1 MILANLPGEW
11 LTSFWLVSIGAGL
24 GLVLLAISL
33 ILFVLGN
40 RIGLGKLA
48 NASSFSFTIA
58 GGAVSLLLLA
68 GGLVVW
74 HWFTGEAPDA
84 KGEPADPNWI
94 LAFLLLVP
102 TCAFAGYGVVRMF
115 SDRAQDQMME
125 WLREGVG
132 LWLLV
137 IASVLAVF
145 GLFGVAGQHFPM
157 LRFVGRPIA
166 MLESVQRLPR
176 TGIQP
181 DLKFTVDPSF
191 DDTGVPVAVNFFGA
205 ELKKIGFNTSQR
217 IEFSPSP
224 ITSDADREKILELP
238 GSSETTYFSALDI
251 EEKLPKDL
259 IEFFY
264 VRNLGDR
271 PVDLTISMETQ
282 PEFPQV
288 IGIFVAA
295 LATWA
300 AFLVILFQSALLPK
314 ESAISWST
322 FKTETSQPLFSILL
336 GVGIVFLLIALY
348 IPYNTFG
355 EDIKMYITTGRPVIL
370 LLSIFFAVWAAS
382 KSVSEEIDGRTALTV
397 LAKPLSRRQF
407 LIGKTLGIGWAVG
420 MLFLGIGLMF
430 LFLVSYKTIYD
441 GLEASKADL
450 TWKDGYAEMAKVAP
464 ALALGYMETMV
475 FVFVSVMISTRLAI
489 VSNLMICFSIYILGH
504 ITPMMLEKE
513 DTFESVTVVGQAITT
528 VIPVLEHF
536 DISAAIVGEATV
548 PAAYLG
554 WALVYTS
561 LYSAVALLVALILFE
576 DRDLS

>member
-11 LTSFWLVSIGAGL
+11 LTSFWLVSIGAGI
-24 GLVLLAISL
+24 GLILLVISL
-33 ILFVLGN
+33 ILFVVGGRL
-40 RIGLGKLA
+40 GLGKVA
-48 NASSFSFTIA
+48 DA
-58 GGAVSLLLLA
+58 GPMAYAVFGGIVSLAVLG
-68 GGLVVW
+68 GGLFGW
-74 HWFTGEAPDA
+74 QWFTEEAQDF
-84 KGEPADPNWI
+84 NWI

-102 TCAFAGYGVVRMF
+102 ASAFVGYGVVSMF
-115 SDRAQDQMME
+115 TKRAQDQMFE
-125 WLREGVG
+125 WLKEGVG

-137 IASVLAVF
+137 ITAVLSLFAVF
-145 GLFGVAGQHFPM
+145 GIVGQQVPM
-157 LRFVGRPIA
+157 IRFVGRPLA
-166 MLESVQRLPR
+166 MLESVRRLP
-176 TGIQP
+176 Q
-181 DLKFTVDPSF
+181 
-191 DDTGVPVAVNFFGA
+191 TGVQPEIRVTVNPADIDGSGAPVRVNFLGA
-205 ELKKIGFNTSQR
+205 ELKRIGFNTNSQR
-217 IEFSPSP
+217 IEFSPAP
-224 ITSDADREKILELP
+224 ITPQSNREKIVELA
-238 GSSETTYFSALDI
+238 GSSETTYFSALDVA
-251 EEKLPKDL
+251 ETLPKDL
-259 IEFFY
+259 IEYLY
-264 VRNLGDR
+264 VRNLSDR
-271 PVDLTISMETQ
+271 PLDLQIFLETQ

-288 IGIFVAA
+288 TGIFVTA
-295 LATWA
+295 LATWG
-300 AFLVILFQSALLPK
+300 AFLVILFQSALMPK

-322 FKTETSQPLFSILL
+322 FKTETSQPLFTILM
-336 GVGIVFLLIALY
+336 GVGIVFLVVALY

-355 EDIKMYITTGRPVIL
+355 EDIKMYVTTGRPVIL

-420 MLFLGIGLMF
+420 MLFLGIGLVF

-441 GLEASKADL
+441 GVESSKGAL
-450 TWKDGYAEMAKVAP
+450 PWQDGYAEMAKVAP
-464 ALALGYMETMV
+464 ALLLGYMETMV
-475 FVFVSVMISTRLAI
+475 FVFISVMISTRLAI

-528 VIPVLEHF
+528 IIPVLEHF

-548 PAAYLG
+548 PAEYLG

>member
-1 MILANLPGEW
+1 MIFANLPGEW
-11 LTSFWLVSIGAGL
+11 LTSFWLVSVGAGL

-33 ILFVLGN
+33 ILFMIGHRL
-40 RIGLGKLA
+40 GLGR
-48 NASSFSFTIA
+48 
-58 GGAVSLLLLA
+58 LA
-68 GGLVVW
+68 GGGSLLFVVSGGILSLLVLSGGLVGW
-74 HWFTGEAPDA
+74 QWFTAEAQDS
-84 KGEPADPNWI
+84 NWI

-102 TCAFAGYGVVRMF
+102 TSALVGFGVISMF
-115 SDRAQDQMME
+115 TSRAQDQMFE

-137 IASVLAVF
+137 IASVLSVF
-145 GLFGVAGQHFPM
+145 GLFGIVGQNVPM
-157 LRFVGRPIA
+157 IRFVSRPIA
-166 MLESVQRLPR
+166 MLESIQRLPR
-176 TGIQP
+176 TGVQP
-181 DLKFTVDPSF
+181 DLQFTINPSI
-191 DDTGVPVAVNFFGA
+191 DDSGTPLRVNFVGA
-205 ELKKIGFNTSQR
+205 ELKRMGFNTSQR
-217 IEFSPSP
+217 IEFSPYP
-224 ITSDADREKILELP
+224 ITRESDREKVLELP
-238 GSSETTYFSALDI
+238 GSSETTYFSASDI
-251 EEKLPKDL
+251 AEKLPKDM

-271 PVDLTISMETQ
+271 PIDLQIMVETQ

-288 IGIFVAA
+288 SGIFVTA
-295 LATWA
+295 LATWG
-300 AFLVILFQSALLPK
+300 AFMVILFQSALLPK

-355 EDIKMYITTGRPVIL
+355 EDIKMYVTTGRPVIL

-397 LAKPLSRRQF
+397 LAKPISRRQF

-420 MLFLGIGLMF
+420 MLFLGIGLVF

-450 TWKDGYAEMAKVAP
+450 TWKDGYGEMAKVAP
-464 ALALGYMETMV
+464 ALVLGYMETMI

-513 DTFESVTVVGQAITT
+513 DAFESVTVVGQAITT
-528 VIPVLEHF
+528 IIPVLEHF

-561 LYSAVALLVALILFE
+561 LYSGVALLVALILFE